1 VSDSG
6 APAAD
11 AVPAAADPALP
22 PPARPTGLADGE
34 WHRLHPA
41 TPLLRGGIGLLA
53 LIGVVVANLRERL
66 IGLFVEDPEFQPEGD
81 PVDYVLDHGLVGIAL
96 LVVLG
101 LLLLS
106 VLGFYLSWRFHTFRV
121 TQEVVEVRSGI
132 VFRTNRKARLD
143 RVQGINVSRPLI
155 ARLIGAAKLE
165 ITQAGQDANV
175 QLSYLSGAHADDLR
189 REILRLASGAVEH
202 TVAESVAGLPDEQ
215 RKSVIEQRVS
225 ELLAPELDPKVAAAE
240 SVVKINPGRLAGS
253 IVLSESTLILVGLII
268 GAIVMVSVTGEIV
281 AIFGIFPA
289 ILGLAGFLVT
299 RFTRSLRYSIASTP
313 DGVRVGYGLLSTSN
327 ETLPPGRIHSVSIS
341 QSILWRPFG
350 WWQIKV
356 NRASRSANSS
366 QQQQRSVI
374 LPVGTLAE
382 AMRVLELI
390 LPGLQRA
397 ELLRDA
403 LVSRGGEGDGFVNSP
418 RRAAW
423 LRWFSWRRNG
433 FALLPDAVVLR
444 RGAVWRE
451 LVLVPQPRLQSVAIS
466 QGPLLRALDL
476 AAVHL
481 HTVTGPISGRL
492 GAVDRAAAVGF
503 FEDAAAAAVSS
514 AQSDTSHRWRSRE
527 SVGS

>member
-1 VSDSG
+1 MTDPVS
-6 APAAD
+6 
-11 AVPAAADPALP
+11 AVPQGGTGPP
-22 PPARPTGLADGE
+22 IPPAPGPTGLADGE

-53 LIGVVVANLRERL
+53 LAGVVIANLRERL
-66 IGLFVEDPEFQPEGD
+66 LGFFFPDPGFEPEADPIDFVVEE
-81 PVDYVLDHGLVGIAL
+81 GLVGIAL
-96 LVVLG
+96 LLVLAF
-101 LLLLS
+101 LLLS

-121 TQEVVEVRSGI
+121 THEVVEVRSGI

-155 ARLIGAAKLE
+155 ARLIGTAKLE

-175 QLSYLSGAHADDLR
+175 QLSYLSGVHADDLR
-189 REILRLASGAVEH
+189 REILRLASGVVEQAV
-202 TVAESVAGLPDEQ
+202 AGSVAGLPEEE
-215 RKSVIEQRVS
+215 RRSLLEQRVS
-225 ELLAPELDPKVAAAE
+225 ELLAPELDPKLAASE

-253 IVLSESTLILVGLII
+253 ILLSESTFILAGLIV
-268 GAIVMVSVTGEIV
+268 GSVVLVLVTGEFV
-281 AIFGIFPA
+281 A
-289 ILGLAGFLVT
+289 ILGVVPAIIGLGGYLVS
-299 RFTRSLRYSIASTP
+299 RFTRSLRYSIASTA
-313 DGVRVGYGLLSTSN
+313 DGVRVGFGLLSTSN

-341 QSILWRPFG
+341 QSILWRPAG

-356 NRASRSANSS
+356 NRASRSGNSS

-374 LPVGTLAE
+374 LPVGSIAE
-382 AMRVLELI
+382 TMRVLELI
-390 LPGLQRA
+390 LPGLQGTD
-397 ELLRDA
+397 LLRVG
-403 LVSRGGEGDGFVNSP
+403 LVSRGGDDDGFVNSP

-433 FALLPDAVVLR
+433 FAFLPDAVVLR

-451 LVLVPQPRLQSVAIS
+451 LVLVPQPRLQSVALT

-492 GAVDRAAAVGF
+492 GAVDRAAASGF
-503 FEDAAAAAVSS
+503 FKDVATAAVSS
-514 AQSDTSHRWRSRE
+514 AQSDTSHRWRSPE
-527 SVGS
+527 SVSS